1 MTLMSNYKEIVVKSD
16 ANRAIINPF
25 LAEKV
30 CLAALPTRFFSL
42 KT

>member
-1 MTLMSNYKEIVVKSD
+1 MLLPPNQIEIVVKSD
-16 ANRAIINPF
+16 VKSAIITLF

-30 CLAALPTRFFSL
+30 CLAAPTTRFFIL

>member
-1 MTLMSNYKEIVVKSD
+1 MPNYKEIVVKSD
-16 ANRAIINPF
+16 ANRIIITLF

-30 CLAALPTRFFSL
+30 CLAALPTRFFDL

>member
-1 MTLMSNYKEIVVKSD
+1 MLLMPNYKEIVACSDVK
-16 ANRAIINPF
+16 RTIINLF

-42 KT
+42 NT

>member
-1 MTLMSNYKEIVVKSD
+1 MLLPPNQIEIVVKSD
-16 ANRAIINPF
+16 VKRTIINLF

-30 CLAALPTRFFSL
+30 CLAAPTTRFFGL

>member
-1 MTLMSNYKEIVVKSD
+1 MLLPPNQIEIVVKSD
-16 ANRAIINPF
+16 VKRAIINLF

-30 CLAALPTRFFSL
+30 CLAVPTRRFLGL

>member
-1 MTLMSNYKEIVVKSD
+1 MPLPPNQIEIVVKSD
-16 ANRAIINPF
+16 MKRAIINLF

-30 CLAALPTRFFSL
+30 CLAAPTTRFFSL

>member
-1 MTLMSNYKEIVVKSD
+1 MPNYKEKVVPSD
-16 ANRAIINPF
+16 VNSAIINLF